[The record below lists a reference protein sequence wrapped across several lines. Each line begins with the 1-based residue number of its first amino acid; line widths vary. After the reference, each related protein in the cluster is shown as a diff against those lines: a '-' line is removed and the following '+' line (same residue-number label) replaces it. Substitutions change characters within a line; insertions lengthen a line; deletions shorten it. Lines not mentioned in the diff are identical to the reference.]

1 MVLHAVSFCG
11 HLKRLPSWSVT
22 GSTLLVLSGCTGD
35 LSVVDPAGPAAT
47 QIATLW
53 WVMLIGSCAILALT
67 LGLIALAFTPAG
79 SGTASTRFW
88 IGGLGLAF
96 PIAVLAALLSY
107 GLIVG
112 ERLLPRGDDAVVA
125 VAAEAERWIWRF
137 SYADAPGRS
146 TQNVLHIPAGQPVD
160 VAITTV
166 DVIHSFWVPRLAG
179 KLDAIP
185 GHTNVLRL
193 EADRPG
199 RYSGVSAEFSGDG
212 YLGHRFEVV
221 AHDQA
226 GWQQWLAEPDE

>member
-1 MVLHAVSFCG
+1 M
-11 HLKRLPSWSVT
+11 
-22 GSTLLVLSGCTGD
+22 LSGCTGD
-35 LSVVDPAGPAAT
+35 LSVLDPAGPAAT

-67 LGLIALAFTPAG
+67 LGLIALAFARAG
-79 SGTASTRFW
+79 GGTASTRLW

-96 PIAVLAALLSY
+96 PLTVLAALLTY

-112 ERLLPRGDDAVVA
+112 ERLLPREGSSVVM
-125 VAAEAERWIWRF
+125 VAAEAERWNWRF

-160 VAITTV
+160 IAITTL
-166 DVIHSFWVPRLAG
+166 DVIHSFWVPRLGG

-185 GHTNVLRL
+185 GHVNVLRL
-193 EADRPG
+193 EAGQPG

-212 YLGHRFEVV
+212 YLGHRFDVI
-221 AHDQA
+221 AHDQES
-226 GWQQWLAEPDE
+226 WRRWLAEADE